1 MIRKR
6 LDDEYDYFEKKIT
19 KNDSRENISLN
30 RFYKTIIC
38 FDSSKGNTCTKVIPQ
53 NLLNIISQ
61 Q

>member
-1 MIRKR
+1 MIILK
-6 LDDEYDYFEKKIT
+6 KKIT

-38 FDSSKGNTCTKVIPQ
+38 FDSSKGNTCTKVVPQ